1 MPKTTK
7 PIYIRCP
14 RCELNYIKKK
24 DKYCDVCKRELKL
37 IQSDDDI
44 ADLELCSM
52 CKINFVQNGEEV
64 CESCKQEFGINN
76 MDEMDEEINNWH
88 KYISDDDEDDEE
100 DEDIPAITPSG
111 NKHGEM
117 RFGDAFRI
125 KHKSS
130 QHKFKK

>member
-7 PIYIRCP
+7 PVYIRCP

-52 CKINFVQNGEEV
+52 CKNF
-64 CESCKQEFGINN
+64 CIRPEF
-76 MDEMDEEINNWH
+76 
-88 KYISDDDEDDEE
+88 
-100 DEDIPAITPSG
+100 
-111 NKHGEM
+111 
-117 RFGDAFRI
+117 
-125 KHKSS
+125 
-130 QHKFKK
+130 